1 MATLGTK
8 LARLRTKK
16 GYSQQQV
23 ADLLKISQPAYHKWE
38 SDATKPG
45 IESVAKLCEIFEVEI
60 GDLLEDG
67 STIISN
73 NTFDSCSSN
82 VIGNA
87 YSPVFNIN
95 SSTMIESILN
105 NQNTITQL
113 VEAQNKLIESLI
125 DKLKQ

>member
-23 ADLLKISQPAYHKWE
+23 ADLLNISQPAYHKWE
-38 SDATKPG
+38 SDSSKPG

-60 GDLLEDG
+60 SDLLEDG

-87 YSPVFNIN
+87 YSPVFHIN

-125 DKLKQ
+125 NKLKQ